1 MRVFLVGFM
10 AAGKSTVGRHLA
22 ARLGW
27 NFLDLDRRV
36 ERMASQ
42 PLARLFEDLGE
53 EAFRARETM
62 ALRES
67 CSAPRI
73 VVATGGGAFSRP
85 ENRELIARHGTS
97 VFLDPPFELIW
108 KRLEKSPVERP
119 LLSSREK
126 TEDLWSRRRDDYLRA
141 DLRVEVGDEG
151 EPEEVAAKIIDALRE
166 NPCAT

>member
-27 NFLDLDRRV
+27 TFLDLDRRV

-42 PLARLFEDLGE
+42 PLARLFEELGE
-53 EAFRARETM
+53 EAFRRRETM

-73 VVATGGGAFSRP
+73 VVATGGGAFSRE
-85 ENRELIARHGTS
+85 ENRELISRHGTS

-119 LLSSREK
+119 LLASREQ
-126 TEDLWSRRRDDYLRA
+126 TEDLWNRRRTDYLRA
-141 DLRVEVGDEG
+141 DLRIEVAEEG
-151 EPEEVAAKIIDALRE
+151 EPELVADLIIQALRE